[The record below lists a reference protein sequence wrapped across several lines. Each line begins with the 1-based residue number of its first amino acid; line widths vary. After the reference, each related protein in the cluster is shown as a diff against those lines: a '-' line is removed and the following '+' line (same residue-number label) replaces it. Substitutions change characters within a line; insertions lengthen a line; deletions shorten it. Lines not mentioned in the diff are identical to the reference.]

1 VTGAPAL
8 RSGAPRARAA
18 PRGLHLLR
26 ARARGGMCGGTR
38 AGGAA
43 ARGAAVRGALHRA
56 RGGAA
61 AEAAERL

>member
-1 VTGAPAL
+1 
-8 RSGAPRARAA
+8 
-18 PRGLHLLR
+18 
-26 ARARGGMCGGTR
+26 MCGGTR